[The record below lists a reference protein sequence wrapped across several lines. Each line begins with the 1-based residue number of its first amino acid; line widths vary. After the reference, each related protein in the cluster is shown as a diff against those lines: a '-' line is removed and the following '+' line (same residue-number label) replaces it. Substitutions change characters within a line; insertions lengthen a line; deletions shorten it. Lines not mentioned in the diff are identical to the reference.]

1 MFQDKKIKWR
11 TVFYFRE
18 GTDINDFK
26 TQKKDVVYNEKIDV
40 IHGLE
45 ITFER
50 NYYYVKNIELDLDDN
65 IIYVSAYTIK

>member
-11 TVFYFRE
+11 TAFYFRE

-26 TQKKDVVYNEKIDV
+26 TQKKAVVYNEKIDV

-50 NYYYVKNIELDLDDN
+50 NYYYVKNIDLDLDDN